1 MFVTAEGAVHL
12 SLISWLWSVVQTDCT
27 IDARSVRSEF
37 AESAYGLSGLIE
49 CTLHVR
55 CVWGMQIKEML

>member
-1 MFVTAEGAVHL
+1 MHL

-37 AESAYGLSGLIE
+37 ADLS
-49 CTLHVR
+49 LHTAS
-55 CVWGMQIKEML
+55 LD